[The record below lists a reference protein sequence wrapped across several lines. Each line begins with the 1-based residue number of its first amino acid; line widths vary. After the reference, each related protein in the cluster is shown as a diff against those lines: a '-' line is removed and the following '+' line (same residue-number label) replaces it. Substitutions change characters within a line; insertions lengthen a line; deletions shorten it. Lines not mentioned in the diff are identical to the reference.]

1 MARMEIV
8 SDDLK
13 KVNDRIAR
21 LQHAMEGDLDVE
33 TRQQAQRELNDAIA
47 VKNRLETLL
56 QAFNENIDDKL
67 R

>member
-8 SDDLK
+8 REDLQ
-13 KVNDRIAR
+13 KVNHRIES
-21 LQHAMEGDLDVE
+21 LQHAMDGDLDTE
-33 TRQQAQRELNDAIA
+33 TRQQAQRELNDALA

-56 QAFNENIDDKL
+56 QAFNEDIDDKL